1 MFYIR
6 KLLSESQLEEIKLLS
21 ERLEFEDGAV
31 SFGGG
36 KHIKDN
42 MQAKMSPEHDT
53 INDIIF
59 KELDCDHTFLNF
71 TSASSTGAPI
81 YSRYVVGNYYK
92 PHQDSPKNGHY
103 STTVFLNDPS
113 TYEGG
118 ELCLLV
124 NGEDKVIKPEAGW
137 AVTYE
142 TGIVH
147 SVNKITSGTR
157 DALVFWTTSL
167 IKKSEVRRIIF
178 ELNRAIALLDQY
190 PEIICETNMDTNNSP
205 QFILDKLRSDIVRD
219 NT

>member
-1 MFYIR
+1 MFYLR

-21 ERLEFEDGAV
+21 KRLEFEDGAV

-42 MQAKMSPEHDT
+42 MQAKPNLEYDT
-53 INDIIF
+53 INNILF
-59 KELDCDHTFLNF
+59 EELDRDQTFLNF
-71 TSASSTGAPI
+71 TSALNTGNPI

-92 PHQDSPKNGHY
+92 PHQDAPKNGHY

-118 ELCLLV
+118 ELCLFV

-137 AVTYE
+137 AITYE

-157 DALVFWTTSL
+157 DALVFWTTSS
-167 IKKSEVRRIIF
+167 IKKSQIRRIIF
-178 ELNRAIALLDQY
+178 ELHRAISLLDQY
-190 PEIICETNMDTNNSP
+190 PEITCETNMDTNNSP
-205 QFILDKLRSDIVRD
+205 QFILDNLRNDIIRD
-219 NT
+219 NI